1 MSTGKQAASPIVTAC
16 PQCGAGLLNA
26 IVRLS
31 LFGVSLEDGLVVDY
45 DGGPQPESEA
55 DIIELCAEDNTII
68 FCEAGHII
76 GNVSGAQPDPLQI
89 LERIAHWPANS
100 NSDPDVMGAALDEIT
115 ALAGE
120 TLRSLLPKQALRF
133 KQGHGYNSTQTGD
146 YYVFAGY
153 RNGLYT
159 FYRQFSGN
167 GYRLTEEEAAA
178 CFDPNHSKGKADK
191 EEVQEA
197 SDWHNSDVTI

>member
-68 FCEAGHII
+68 FCDAGHII

-89 LERIAHWPANS
+89 LEHQQQRIFQR
-100 NSDPDVMGAALDEIT
+100 DRLQR
-115 ALAGE
+115 LADLAQHAVPGRPQYLPLQCLAMLVRE
-120 TLRSLLPKQALRF
+120 ECGKLHQPGWRLRR
-133 KQGHGYNSTQTGD
+133 
-146 YYVFAGY
+146 
-153 RNGLYT
+153 
-159 FYRQFSGN
+159 
-167 GYRLTEEEAAA
+167 
-178 CFDPNHSKGKADK
+178 
-191 EEVQEA
+191 
-197 SDWHNSDVTI
+197 

>member
-16 PQCGAGLLNA
+16 LQCGAGLLNA

-55 DIIELCAEDNTII
+55 DIIELCAEDNT
-68 FCEAGHII
+68 
-76 GNVSGAQPDPLQI
+76 DPLEI

-115 ALAGE
+115 SLAGE

-153 RNGLYT
+153 GNGLYT

>member
-1 MSTGKQAASPIVTAC
+1 MSTGKQATSPIVTAC

-31 LFGVSLEDGLVVDY
+31 LYGVSVEDGLVVDY

-55 DIIELCAEDNTII
+55 DIIELCAEDNTVI

-76 GNVSGAQPDPLQI
+76 GTPGPQPNPLQV

-100 NSDPDVMGAALDEIT
+100 NSEPDAMGAALDEIT

-120 TLRSLLPKQALRF
+120 TVRNLLPKQALRF

-159 FYRQFSGN
+159 FYRQFSRN

-178 CFDPNHSKGKADK
+178 CFDPNHSKGKADR

-197 SDWHNSDVTI
+197 SEWHNSDVTI

>member
-1 MSTGKQAASPIVTAC
+1 
-16 PQCGAGLLNA
+16 
-26 IVRLS
+26 
-31 LFGVSLEDGLVVDY
+31 
-45 DGGPQPESEA
+45 
-55 DIIELCAEDNTII
+55 
-68 FCEAGHII
+68 
-76 GNVSGAQPDPLQI
+76 
-89 LERIAHWPANS
+89 
-100 NSDPDVMGAALDEIT
+100 MGTALDEIT
-115 ALAGE
+115 SLAGE
-120 TLRSLLPKQALRF
+120 TLGSLLPKQALRF

-167 GYRLTEEEAAA
+167 GYRLTQGEAAA

-191 EEVQEA
+191 DEVQEA

>member
-76 GNVSGAQPDPLQI
+76 GNVSGAQPDPLKI
-89 LERIAHWPANS
+89 VERIAHWPANS

-167 GYRLTEEEAAA
+167 GYRLTQGEAAA

>member
-1 MSTGKQAASPIVTAC
+1 MSTRKQATSPIVTAC

-120 TLRSLLPKQALRF
+120 TLRSLLPKQTLRF

-153 RNGLYT
+153 RNRLYT
-159 FYRQFSGN
+159 FYRQFSRN

-178 CFDPNHSKGKADK
+178 CFDPNHSKGKADR

>member
-1 MSTGKQAASPIVTAC
+1 MNTGKQTTSPIMTAC
-16 PQCGAGLLNA
+16 PQCGTELLNA

-31 LFGVSLEDGLVVDY
+31 LYGVSLEDGLVVDY

-55 DIIELCAEDNTII
+55 DIIELCAEDNTVI

-76 GNVSGAQPDPLQI
+76 GAPGPQLNPLQV

-100 NSDPDVMGAALDEIT
+100 NSEPDVMGAALDEIT

-120 TLRSLLPKQALRF
+120 TVRNLLPKQALRF
-133 KQGHGYNSTQTGD
+133 KQGHGYNSRQTGD

-159 FYRQFSGN
+159 FYRRFSGN

-178 CFDPNHSKGKADK
+178 CFDAHQGEGKAGK
-191 EEVQEA
+191 AERQEA
-197 SDWHNSDVTI
+197 SEWHNSNVTI

>member
-1 MSTGKQAASPIVTAC
+1 MSTGQQATSPIVTAC

-115 ALAGE
+115 PSPARRFGAFFPSKLFASSKATATTARRPAITTSLPDTE
-120 TLRSLLPKQALRF
+120 T
-133 KQGHGYNSTQTGD
+133 GSTP
-146 YYVFAGY
+146 
-153 RNGLYT
+153 
-159 FYRQFSGN
+159 SI
-167 GYRLTEEEAAA
+167 
-178 CFDPNHSKGKADK
+178 
-191 EEVQEA
+191 A
-197 SDWHNSDVTI
+197 SSAETAIG

>member
-1 MSTGKQAASPIVTAC
+1 MSTGKQAIAPIVTAC
-16 PQCGAGLLNA
+16 PQCGAEPLNA

-31 LFGVSLEDGLVVDY
+31 LYGVSVEDGLVVDY

-76 GNVSGAQPDPLQI
+76 GVSGPQVDPLQV
-89 LERIAHWPANS
+89 LERIARWSANS
-100 NSDPDVMGAALDEIT
+100 NSDPDVMGEALDEIT
-115 ALAGE
+115 ALAKE
-120 TLRSLLPKQALRF
+120 TLRTLLPKQTLRF

-178 CFDPNHSKGKADK
+178 CFDPLHRNGKAEK
-191 EEVQEA
+191 TERLEA
-197 SDWHNSDVTI
+197 FDWHNSSMTI

>member
-1 MSTGKQAASPIVTAC
+1 MSTRKQAASPIVTAC

-76 GNVSGAQPDPLQI
+76 GNVSGAQSDPLQS
-89 LERIAHWPANS
+89 S
-100 NSDPDVMGAALDEIT
+100 NE
-115 ALAGE
+115 
-120 TLRSLLPKQALRF
+120 LR
-133 KQGHGYNSTQTGD
+133 TG
-146 YYVFAGY
+146 
-153 RNGLYT
+153 
-159 FYRQFSGN
+159 
-167 GYRLTEEEAAA
+167 RLTPTAIQTSWEQLLM
-178 CFDPNHSKGKADK
+178 K
-191 EEVQEA
+191 
-197 SDWHNSDVTI
+197 

>member
-1 MSTGKQAASPIVTAC
+1 LSTTTA
-16 PQCGAGLLNA
+16 
-26 IVRLS
+26 VRR
-31 LFGVSLEDGLVVDY
+31 
-45 DGGPQPESEA
+45 PESEA

-76 GNVSGAQPDPLQI
+76 GNVSGAQPNPLQI

-115 ALAGE
+115 ALTGE